1 MKIVIL
7 TTDNRNHH
15 GGSDLPEPY
24 FGTAPTALLEGL
36 AKLPEVEVHV
46 ISCTGLRLNA
56 PKKLSENI
64 YFHQPFVPKW
74 GWGRS
79 LFLGCVAATRR
90 LIHEIHPDIVHG
102 QGTERDCAMEAVL
115 SGYPN
120 VLTIHGIMQ
129 TVAKV
134 QQAKTISYYG
144 MVSWLERFAVA
155 RTVGVFCNSAY
166 TESQIAPLARQTW
179 RVPNCIRG
187 EFCAPVQDESARER
201 RVVVLG
207 SIIHYKQPLEIL
219 KMWRGLAERYPK
231 VILTFIGR
239 SGGDRYSEEFRDLL
253 ADRSLRGKVE
263 HFEWLEVDEL
273 VSLLDSARGMIH
285 FPTEESFGLAVAE
298 GLARNLKLFA
308 SLIGGVPDVAAG
320 CDGVEFFSA
329 DDWQGLS
336 QSVSRWLGQGMPTAN
351 SNPTIVSRFS
361 SLAVASKHL
370 EIYRSVI
377 DHECSLASGL
387 E

>member
-1 MKIVIL
+1 MKIVLL
-7 TTDNRNHH
+7 TTDNRNQH
-15 GGSDLPEPY
+15 GEIDLPEPY
-24 FGTAPTALLEGL
+24 FGTAPTALLEGF
-36 AKLPEVEVHV
+36 AMLPEVELHV
-46 ISCTGLRLNA
+46 ISCASLRMNVPA
-56 PKKLSENI
+56 KLSENI

-90 LIHEIHPDIVHG
+90 LIREIQPDIVHG

-115 SGYPN
+115 CGYPN

-129 TVAKV
+129 AVAKV
-134 QQAKTISYYG
+134 QQAGIFSYYG
-144 MVSWLERFAVA
+144 MVSMLERFAVA
-155 RTVGVFCNSAY
+155 RTAGVFCNSAY
-166 TESQIAPLARQTW
+166 TESQIAPLANQTW
-179 RVPNCIRG
+179 RVPNCIRK
-187 EFCAPVQDESARER
+187 EFLVALGDEASREH

-219 KMWRGLAERYPK
+219 RMWRDLAERHPK
-231 VILTFIGR
+231 VVLTFIGR
-239 SGGDRYSEEFRDLL
+239 SGKDRYSQEFRHLLTDL
-253 ADRSLRGKVE
+253 RSRGNAE

-273 VSLLDSARGMIH
+273 VPLLDSARGMIH

-308 SLIGGVPDVAAG
+308 SLTGGVPDVAAG

-336 QSVSRWLGQGMPTAN
+336 QSVSRWLDQGMPIAN

-361 SLAVASKHL
+361 PLTVASKHL

-377 DHECSLASGL
+377 DH
-387 E
+387 